1 MKYTN
6 FIHKKTKKAALN
18 KVVGVKWSEI
28 RKKWLLKGLMVAMGT
43 KLNIE
48 ISNWKRQQIKHHQVF
63 IWDEIFF
70 PSEIKHVFIAY
81 TRLRRWTPWQ
91 VVKKERLLSKVLRW
105 RSVGE
110 SQARIPC
117 STNNPKVR
125 VVMKL
130 NICAPLARSSGNRM
144 FRYKVLSIPTQAVKV
159 HKNFVHFNSLRVNN
173 KHILSQRND
182 R

>member
-63 IWDEIFF
+63 IWDEMFF

-91 VVKKERLLSKVLRW
+91 VVKGAVAQQSSKMA
-105 RSVGE
+105 VGR
-110 SQARIPC
+110 RI
-117 STNNPKVR
+117 T
-125 VVMKL
+125 
-130 NICAPLARSSGNRM
+130 SSNTL
-144 FRYKVLSIPTQAVKV
+144 FYK
-159 HKNFVHFNSLRVNN
+159 
-173 KHILSQRND
+173 
-182 R
+182 